1 MVEVDSFPH
10 YMSSFYSCGYPYYII
25 SPSSCITRN
34 QLHDCFMSESKSMW
48 HIFRGTFRVRV
59 IQNSFRYIM
68 VWSGWE
74 VVQCCDGKTI
84 VR

>member
-10 YMSSFYSCGYPYYII
+10 YMSRRYSCSYRYII

-48 HIFRGTFRVRV
+48 HIFRGTFCVCLV
-59 IQNSFRYIM
+59 IQNSLRYIHYDAKRLGDSTNAVM
-68 VWSGWE
+68 A
-74 VVQCCDGKTI
+74 K
-84 VR
+84 R